1 MSVNKYNSTTGN
13 LERRDGY
20 IVDSTPTSG
29 SNNPVSSGAVYT
41 ALQSK
46 ANTTDLGTAAAKGST
61 DTVASGSEDLVES
74 GAVYTAINTAIGNA
88 VDNLLD
94 TNF

>member
-1 MSVNKYNSTTGN
+1 MSVNKYNPATGN
-13 LERRDGY
+13 LKRYDGTM
-20 IVDSTPTSG
+20 VDGTPST
-29 SNNPVSSGAVYT
+29 NPVGSGAVYT

-46 ANTTDLGTAAAKGST
+46 ANTSDLGTAAAKGST
-61 DTVASGSEDLVES
+61 DTVSSGSTDLVES